1 MRRPPS
7 SDAIH
12 DHVYDASICAM
23 RDHLRAFGVCLFY
36 DASTTL
42 SVVSVY
48 VASDTIAST
57 TRDPTLPTLGLR
69 PTAFAT
75 TFGDQE
81 ALLGARPTGAST
93 GASTTSDNRFS
104 VSACLREPRRS
115 YIPRCR
121 HPSRCRPSPFSS
133 SYTPHCNDGKIKYA
147 RMQNKALYF
156 NYTTV
161 GICHHHVADGRQRLR
176 RGAID
181 YRLN

>member
-93 GASTTSDNRFS
+93 GASTTSDNRLLKGAS
-104 VSACLREPRRS
+104 
-115 YIPRCR
+115 
-121 HPSRCRPSPFSS
+121 RPSAFPRVCVNRGAPTFL
-133 SYTPHCNDGKIKYA
+133 G
-147 RMQNKALYF
+147 
-156 NYTTV
+156 
-161 GICHHHVADGRQRLR
+161 ADTRRVVDLR
-176 RGAID
+176 RFPPPTLHIVTMEK
-181 YRLN
+181 